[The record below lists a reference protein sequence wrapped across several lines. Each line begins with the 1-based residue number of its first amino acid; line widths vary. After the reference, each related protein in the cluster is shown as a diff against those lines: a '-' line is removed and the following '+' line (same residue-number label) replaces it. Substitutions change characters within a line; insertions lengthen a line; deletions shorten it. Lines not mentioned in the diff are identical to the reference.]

1 MCSTLCNP
9 VDLVCQAPLS
19 LGFSRQEYW
28 SWLPFSRGSRDRT
41 CISYVSCTD
50 KQVLYHYCH
59 LGSPLQANV
68 YSDFWISVAKNI
80 IGLEIHVFS
89 CCILISITIFFSIS
103 LLLYSIFGKSIL
115 FKFFLSLFL
124 TKKKINLYFSP
135 KRYQN

>member
-1 MCSTLCNP
+1 MFN
-9 VDLVCQAPLS
+9 S
-19 LGFSRQEYW
+19 LQPCGFS
-28 SWLPFSRGSRDRT
+28 LPGSSVLGILQARILKLVALLQGIQRSRDRT
-41 CISYVSCTD
+41 CISYVPCTD

-80 IGLEIHVFS
+80 IGLEIHVLS

-124 TKKKINLYFSP
+124 TKKNQSVFFS
-135 KRYQN
+135 